1 MTYVKWEEMFAKDYL
16 TIADIQELL
25 GMTYNDAAT
34 TIRDI
39 KRSLKLVG
47 KGVRLDVQGK
57 LHVQDYFD
65 YYRISNTERYCLRR
79 MEAI

>member
-1 MTYVKWEEMFAKDYL
+1 MTFVKWEEMFAKDYL
-16 TIADIQELL
+16 TIADMQDLL
-25 GMTYNDAAT
+25 GMTYNDAAA

-39 KRSLKLVG
+39 KRSLKLSE